1 MTENKQVKHNY
12 VLIHENATMINF
24 DQICQLMI
32 RDISRPVVLGVVVS
46 ALGFFVDLY
55 DIIIFSAERI
65 DSFRD
70 LGIPETEWTSAGGT
84 ILSMQMFGMLLGGF
98 LWGYIGDRFGRLK
111 VLFGSIFLYS
121 TCSLLNAFVTDLD
134 QYMWCRFFA
143 GLGLAGE
150 LGAGIT
156 LVAEQMDKKYRGFA
170 VALVGG
176 LGMFGAVTAGIVA
189 NHFSWQTSLM
199 IGAGLGFL
207 LLFLRLGVVESGLF
221 HLMDASAKGRGDF
234 RIILRNPRLL
244 TIFICVLLVGMPAWF
259 SNGVLITFTRE
270 IAGSMHMAQLPSAA
284 TVISF
289 YFLGFAFGDPC
300 CGLLS
305 QYLKSRKKA
314 ILIFL
319 ILYTF
324 TLLLFFNI
332 GGFSLGTY
340 YALFTAMG
348 FSVGFTI
355 MLFTLAAEQ
364 FGTNIRALV
373 TSTTLNLTR
382 AWVIPLTFCFTILAE
397 QLQQEY
403 LLSAAI
409 IAGVVLTL
417 AFIALSQLDETYH
430 RDLDFHDD

>member
-1 MTENKQVKHNY
+1 
-12 VLIHENATMINF
+12 
-24 DQICQLMI
+24 
-32 RDISRPVVLGVVVS
+32 
-46 ALGFFVDLY
+46 
-55 DIIIFSAERI
+55 
-65 DSFRD
+65 
-70 LGIPETEWTSAGGT
+70 
-84 ILSMQMFGMLLGGF
+84 
-98 LWGYIGDRFGRLK
+98 
-111 VLFGSIFLYS
+111 
-121 TCSLLNAFVTDLD
+121 
-134 QYMWCRFFA
+134 
-143 GLGLAGE
+143 
-150 LGAGIT
+150 
-156 LVAEQMDKKYRGFA
+156 
-170 VALVGG
+170 
-176 LGMFGAVTAGIVA
+176 
-189 NHFSWQTSLM
+189 
-199 IGAGLGFL
+199 
-207 LLFLRLGVVESGLF
+207 
-221 HLMDASAKGRGDF
+221 
-234 RIILRNPRLL
+234 LL

>member
-1 MTENKQVKHNY
+1 
-12 VLIHENATMINF
+12 
-24 DQICQLMI
+24 MI
-32 RDISRPVVLGVVVS
+32 RDISRPVLLGVVVS

-70 LGIPETEWTSAGGT
+70 LGIPETEWTTAGGT

-111 VLFGSIFLYS
+111 VLFGSILMYS
-121 TCSLLNAFVTDLD
+121 TFSLLNAFVENVD

-143 GLGLAGE
+143 GVGLAGE

-156 LVAEQMDKKYRGFA
+156 LVAEQVDKKYRGFA

-176 LGMFGAVTAGIVA
+176 IGMFGAVTAGIVA
-189 NHFSWQTSLM
+189 NHFSWQTSLLV
-199 IGAGLGFL
+199 GAGLGFM

-221 HLMDASAKGRGDF
+221 RLMESSVKGSGDF
-234 RIILRNPRLL
+234 RIILRSRRLR
-244 TIFICVLLVGMPAWF
+244 TIFLCVLLVGMPAWF

-270 IAGSMHMAQLPSAA
+270 IAGSMHMPQLPSAA

-314 ILIFL
+314 ILTFL
-319 ILYTF
+319 VLYAI

-332 GGFSLGTY
+332 GGLTLWTY

-382 AWVIPLTFCFTILAE
+382 AWVIPLTFIFTQLAE
-397 QLQQEY
+397 QLQRQY
-403 LLSAAI
+403 LLSAGI

-417 AFIALSQLDETYH
+417 AFVALGQLDETYH
-430 RDLDFHDD
+430 RDLDFQDD